1 MKGGRPLEAGRRAP
15 LSAAAAGGALLVAG
29 CHLYLWSWSSE
40 SGTHELTVP
49 PQAEATPEPT
59 PQPVPTFESRY

>member
-1 MKGGRPLEAGRRAP
+1 MKGERRHEGP
-15 LSAAAAGGALLVAG
+15 RTLRLLAAAASGALLVSG
-29 CHLYLWSWSSE
+29 CRLYLWSWSSG
-40 SGTHELTVP
+40 SGKHELTVP